1 MSIIVYGAPSHVV
14 ARGPSPKIWSDC
26 PVMQLQADPA
36 KGFYLWDD
44 FKNSVVSKETASS
57 TDFTSSVG
65 RVESDIEWYAFVET
79 TKLVDLALQDDDD
92 GVIMLDNDGSDQD
105 VNAII
110 TGFNAANYFH
120 MPLKGERKKFWFEA
134 RFKLSTIT
142 DADLGVFV
150 GFNEKGEAANA
161 LGGFAG
167 DAAALDTGNDY
178 LGFAVLEGD
187 GDDLTVVHF
196 EAGAGTAQ
204 SSTGAITLVA
214 NTYVRVGFRLD
225 VSEDKIRVY
234 KDGVDLGDSVAID
247 ITSSNF
253 PSNTDLSILI
263 STVGATGAANGDN
276 LKLDW
281 VRFAQEY

>member
-1 MSIIVYGAPSHVV
+1 MSIITYGAPSHVV
-14 ARGPSPKIWSDC
+14 ARGPSPKLWADC
-26 PVMQLQADPA
+26 PVMQLIADPA

-44 FKNSVVSKETASS
+44 FKNSVVSKETASGS
-57 TDFTSSVG
+57 DFTSSVG
-65 RVESDIEWYAFVET
+65 RVESDIEWYCFSES
-79 TKLVDLALQDDDD
+79 TKLTEIALQDDDD
-92 GVIMLDNDGSDQD
+92 GVIHIAQDGSDAD
-105 VNAII
+105 VTAII

-120 MPLKGERKKFWFEA
+120 MPLKGERKKFWFEV
-134 RFKLSTIT
+134 RFKVSTIT
-142 DADLGVFV
+142 DAEQGLFI

-187 GDDLTVVHF
+187 GDDLIVVHF

-214 NTYVRVGFRLD
+214 NTYIRVGFRLD

-234 KDGVDLGDSVAID
+234 ADGVDLGDSVAID

-253 PSNTDLSILI
+253 PSNTDLSILM
-263 STVGATGAANGDN
+263 SVLGASGTAAANI
-276 LKLDW
+276 KVDW